1 MNIDW
6 AIDGIPVRV
15 YVTNI
20 VWDNDSVGMT
30 EAWGFLKDD
39 DRDDYISDF
48 HVDEI
53 KIMHEAV
60 DDSGYELKILHH
72 DWLQDADF
80 VAKLEDAVR
89 YN

>member
-6 AIDGIPVRV
+6 AIDGIPVRDN
-15 YVTNI
+15 VTNI

-89 YN
+89 YD

>member
-72 DWLQDADF
+72 NWQQDVDF
-80 VAKLEDAVR
+80 VAKLEDEVR
-89 YN
+89 YD

>member
-72 DWLQDADF
+72 HWLQEAHY
-80 VAKLEDAVR
+80 VAQIEDAGR
-89 YN
+89 YD

>member
-60 DDSGYELKILHH
+60 DDSGYKLKILHH

>member
-6 AIDGIPVRV
+6 AIDGIAVRV
-15 YVTNI
+15 CVSNI
-20 VWDNDSVGMT
+20 IWDNDSVGMT
-30 EAWGFLKDD
+30 EFWGFLKDD
-39 DRDDYISDF
+39 EKEDYISDF

-72 DWLQDADF
+72 NWHQDVDF
-80 VAKLEDAVR
+80 VAKLEDEVR
-89 YN
+89 YD

>member
-72 DWLQDADF
+72 NWQHYVDF
-80 VAKLEDAVR
+80 VAKLEDEVR

>member
-15 YVTNI
+15 YVTNT

-60 DDSGYELKILHH
+60 NDSGYELKILHH

>member
-39 DRDDYISDF
+39 DRNDYISDF

-89 YN
+89 YD

>member
-72 DWLQDADF
+72 NWQQDVDF
-80 VAKLEDAVR
+80 VAKLEDEVR

>member
-15 YVTNI
+15 CVSNI

-72 DWLQDADF
+72 NWQQDVDF
-80 VAKLEDAVR
+80 VAKLEDEVR
-89 YN
+89 YD

>member
-6 AIDGIPVRV
+6 AIDGIAVRV
-15 YVTNI
+15 CVSNI

-80 VAKLEDAVR
+80 VAKLEDEVR

>member
-60 DDSGYELKILHH
+60 DNSGYELKILHH
-72 DWLQDADF
+72 NWQQDVDF
-80 VAKLEDAVR
+80 VAKLEDEVR
-89 YN
+89 YD